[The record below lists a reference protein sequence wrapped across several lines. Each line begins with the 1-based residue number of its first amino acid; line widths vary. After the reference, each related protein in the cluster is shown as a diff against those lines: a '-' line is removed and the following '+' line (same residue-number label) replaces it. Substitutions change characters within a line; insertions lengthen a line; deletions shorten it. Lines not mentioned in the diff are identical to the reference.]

1 MSYILPLSYVL
12 LEYHEGFLLSVY
24 GCITLPDRGKLTSKP
39 NPVEVDI
46 IRSFGWSI
54 IETELILFERY
65 IKLSSF
71 RSLTTI
77 KGFKKYLSE
86 MVAKGFIT
94 QETIHGQRAYRR
106 LLLEGDLHETISP
119 KFPLDEI
126 RLVLGSREAKKKEKR
141 VRKWLRSRSAPSS

>member
-1 MSYILPLSYVL
+1 MT
-12 LEYHEGFLLSVY
+12 E
-24 GCITLPDRGKLTSKP
+24 RP

-77 KGFKKYLSE
+77 KGFKKYLNE
-86 MVAKGFIT
+86 MVAKGFLS
-94 QETIHGQRAYRR
+94 QETVHGQRAYRR
-106 LLLEGDLHETISP
+106 LLLDDDLHETILP
-119 KFPLDEI
+119 KFPLDEM
-126 RLVLGSREAKKKEKR
+126 RLVLGSREAKKKER
-141 VRKWLRSRSAPSS
+141 RFRKWIRSRSAPGS

>member
-1 MSYILPLSYVL
+1 LP
-12 LEYHEGFLLSVY
+12 EK
-24 GCITLPDRGKLTSKP
+24 GKLTERP

-77 KGFKKYLSE
+77 KGFKKYLNE
-86 MVAKGFIT
+86 MVAKGFLS
-94 QETIHGQRAYRR
+94 QETVHGQRAYRR
-106 LLLEGDLHETISP
+106 LLLDDDLHETILP
-119 KFPLDEI
+119 KFPLDEM
-126 RLVLGSREAKKKEKR
+126 RLVLGSREAKKKER
-141 VRKWLRSRSAPSS
+141 RFRKWIRSRSAPGS